1 MISYRTGRGLT
12 YQHVPKKC
20 IQMWCCLQ
28 EKGGFRLTKG
38 QVSPEAS
45 SIDVCFNMGGSLR
58 PIEKHWVDEMETT
71 SFIVY
76 TCIYI
81 YVNVYIYVYIYI
93 YTYVYIYI
101 YVYYIC
107 MYIYMYVCIYIY
119 VCMYIYI
126 YVCVSHFSLDP
137 PCSHFFRHSS
147 TCFPENLPGLAAQQQ
162 QTPQRL
168 PRLAWGLP
176 LHSWG
181 CGDPSES
188 MWFNMILSMKNIGF
202 HHEYRCSS
210 LNLRCS
216 KGVALWVLQIKQD
229 IGRSPKDPKRILSIV
244 RIDTLQKT
252 MYIYICVY
260 IYIYIYN
267 MYNACMYVQC
277 SFIYYTYIYI

>member
-1 MISYRTGRGLT
+1 M
-12 YQHVPKKC
+12 
-20 IQMWCCLQ
+20 
-28 EKGGFRLTKG
+28 
-38 QVSPEAS
+38 
-45 SIDVCFNMGGSLR
+45 
-58 PIEKHWVDEMETT
+58 
-71 SFIVY
+71 
-76 TCIYI
+76 
-81 YVNVYIYVYIYI
+81 
-93 YTYVYIYI
+93 
-101 YVYYIC
+101 
-107 MYIYMYVCIYIY
+107 
-119 VCMYIYI
+119 
-126 YVCVSHFSLDP
+126 CVSHFSLDP

-147 TCFPENLPGLAAQQQ
+147 TCFPENLPSLAAQQQ

-244 RIDTLQKT
+244 RIDTGTLQKT
-252 MYIYICVY
+252 TCIYIYIRVY
-260 IYIYIYN
+260 IYIYI

-277 SFIYYTYIYI
+277 SFIYYTYIYMYSIDMENAPLVMRTSFYLGNIGQPWLFPSDPTQFF

>member
-1 MISYRTGRGLT
+1 MKWYHIELGGVWQINM
-12 YQHVPKKC
+12 YQRNAYKC
-20 IQMWCCLQ
+20 
-28 EKGGFRLTKG
+28 GV
-38 QVSPEAS
+38 VSPGKGRRQAYQGSGFSRSILHRCVFQHGWKFKTHWEALS
-45 SIDVCFNMGGSLR
+45 WRNGNY
-58 PIEKHWVDEMETT
+58 
-71 SFIVY
+71 FIYRVY
-76 TCIYI
+76 MYIYI

-93 YTYVYIYI
+93 YICIYI
-101 YVYYIC
+101 YMYIIYVC
-107 MYIYMYVCIYIY
+107 IYIYMYVCVYIYIY
-119 VCMYIYI
+119 MYVYIYICVYIYI

-244 RIDTLQKT
+244 RIDTLQKN
-252 MYIYICVY
+252 MC
-260 IYIYIYN
+260 IYIY
-267 MYNACMYVQC
+267 MCV
-277 SFIYYTYIYI
+277 YTYIYI

>member
-1 MISYRTGRGLT
+1 MYI
-12 YQHVPKKC
+12 
-20 IQMWCCLQ
+20 
-28 EKGGFRLTKG
+28 
-38 QVSPEAS
+38 
-45 SIDVCFNMGGSLR
+45 
-58 PIEKHWVDEMETT
+58 
-71 SFIVY
+71 
-76 TCIYI
+76 CIYI
-81 YVNVYIYVYIYI
+81 YIYIHIHTYIYI
-93 YTYVYIYI
+93 CMYVCIYIYICTYVYIYI
-101 YVYYIC
+101 YMC
-107 MYIYMYVCIYIY
+107 
-119 VCMYIYI
+119 
-126 YVCVSHFSLDP
+126 VCVFPISHLTP
-137 PCSHFFRHSS
+137 HVLHFFRHSS

-244 RIDTLQKT
+244 RIDTGTLQKT
-252 MYIYICVY
+252 MCIYIYMCIHIYILCIMHVCMYSVVLYIIHTY
-260 IYIYIYN
+260 IYIYIYSID
-267 MYNACMYVQC
+267 MENAPLVMRT
-277 SFIYYTYIYI
+277 SFYLGNIGQPWLFPSDPTQLF

>member
-1 MISYRTGRGLT
+1 MKWYHIELGGVWQINM
-12 YQHVPKKC
+12 YQRNAYKC
-20 IQMWCCLQ
+20 
-28 EKGGFRLTKG
+28 GV
-38 QVSPEAS
+38 VSPGKGRRQAYQGSGFSRSILHRCVFQHGWKFKTHWEALS
-45 SIDVCFNMGGSLR
+45 WRNGNY
-58 PIEKHWVDEMETT
+58 
-71 SFIVY
+71 FIYRVY
-76 TCIYI
+76 M
-81 YVNVYIYVYIYI
+81 
-93 YTYVYIYI
+93 YIYI
-101 YVYYIC
+101 YVYI
-107 MYIYMYVCIYIY
+107 IYACINIYIY
-119 VCMYIYI
+119 ICIYM
-126 YVCVSHFSLDP
+126 CVSHFSLDP

-252 MYIYICVY
+252 MYIYIRVY
-260 IYIYIYN
+260 I
-267 MYNACMYVQC
+267 
-277 SFIYYTYIYI
+277 